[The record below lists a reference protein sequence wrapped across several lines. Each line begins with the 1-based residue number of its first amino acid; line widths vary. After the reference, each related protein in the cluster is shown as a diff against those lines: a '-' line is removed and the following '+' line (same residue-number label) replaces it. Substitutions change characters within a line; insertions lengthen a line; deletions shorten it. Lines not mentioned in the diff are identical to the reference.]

1 MFNALHTIAP
11 SMVGG
16 EQPLW
21 GELVGVLGDAGAF
34 EPVGKARR
42 WSTFFDSGSAF
53 GAELRAEIQRA
64 KRTYQEAQREAG
76 LADPKPHP
84 IFDVPDQAFGVSAEE
99 GGGDVPKLHKRM
111 TDGIREL
118 QKDAVLSRAQALD
131 LDDARRTPYCQAGL
145 SKCHNTLHCKD

>member
-1 MFNALHTIAP
+1 MYALHTIVP

-34 EPVGKARR
+34 EPAGKARR

-53 GAELRAEIQRA
+53 GAELRSEIQRA
-64 KRTYQEAQREAG
+64 KRTYQEAQQEAG

-84 IFDVPDQAFGVSAEE
+84 IFDVPDQSFGVSAEE
-99 GGGDVPKLHKRM
+99 GGGDVPNC
-111 TDGIREL
+111 IS
-118 QKDAVLSRAQALD
+118 A
-131 LDDARRTPYCQAGL
+131 
-145 SKCHNTLHCKD
+145 